1 MKTVAIPP
9 QAAEV
14 SALLEQAR
22 DEDILV
28 QTADGS
34 EFVVTVVD
42 DFDQEIARTRQNAK
56 LMVLL
61 EERAKQTRTVSLEE
75 VKRQLGLT
83 V

>member
-14 SALLEQAR
+14 NALLKQAC
-22 DEDILV
+22 DEDLLV

-34 EFVVTVVD
+34 EFVLTVVD
-42 DFDQEIARTRQNAK
+42 EFDREIVRTRQNAK
-56 LMVLL
+56 LMALL
-61 EERAKQTRTVSLEE
+61 EERAKQTRTVPLDE

-83 V
+83 A

>member
-1 MKTVAIPP
+1 MKTVTIPP

-22 DEDILV
+22 DEDLLV

-42 DFDQEIARTRQNAK
+42 DFDQEIARSRQNAK

>member
-1 MKTVAIPP
+1 MKTVTIPP